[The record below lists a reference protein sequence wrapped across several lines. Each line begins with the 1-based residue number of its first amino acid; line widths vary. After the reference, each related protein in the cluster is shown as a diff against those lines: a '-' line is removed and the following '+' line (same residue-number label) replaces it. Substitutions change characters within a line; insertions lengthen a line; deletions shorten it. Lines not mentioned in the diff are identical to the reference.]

1 VTLVGHSLV
10 LVIATANSQTAI
22 GVEGE
27 LVEVEARVSG
37 REHGATIIVG
47 LPDRAVTEARE
58 RVRAGVIASE
68 LWWPKGRVVVNLAPG
83 NVPKLGPRH
92 DLAMAVAILAASD
105 QLPRERAGKVLVLGE
120 LAFDGR
126 LRPVH
131 GALIA
136 AETARRVGL
145 EALVCPRA
153 CASEAALV
161 AGLPVHG
168 ARHLSEVVA
177 WLRGELELPPAVP
190 ARAVAPADAPDLAD
204 VRGQPLARR
213 ALELAAVGGHNMLMV
228 GPPGVGKTMLARRL
242 PGLLPAL
249 DETTALEVTRVHSAA
264 GVLRPGAGAIRR
276 PPFRAPHHGASAPAL
291 IGGGASPQP
300 GEISLAS
307 GGVLFLDELTE
318 FSRSA
323 LEALRQ
329 PLEDG
334 ELVVA
339 RAAGRVR
346 FPARVQLVAAANPCP
361 CGGGGGCT
369 CTNERVERYRARLS
383 GPLVDRLDLVVRVD
397 APDPEALSH
406 DRPEATR
413 IVAARVAA
421 ARDWQ
426 AARGQ
431 SIPNARLELAELE
444 RLGVAPDA
452 RELLERAAASG
463 RLSARR
469 QVRVLRLARS
479 VADLAA
485 AGGVGREHVAEALG
499 LIPRGAGL
507 G

>member
-1 VTLVGHSLV
+1 M
-10 LVIATANSQTAI
+10 IATANSQTAI
-22 GVEGE
+22 GVDGE

-47 LPDRAVTEARE
+47 LPDRAVSEARE
-58 RVRAGVIASE
+58 RVRASVIASE
-68 LWWPKGRVVVNLAPG
+68 LWWPQGRVVVNLAPG

-145 EALVCPRA
+145 DALVCPRA

-161 AGLPVHG
+161 SGLPVHG
-168 ARHLSEVVA
+168 ARHLTEVVA
-177 WLRGELELPPAVP
+177 WLRGELELPLAEP
-190 ARAVAPADAPDLAD
+190 ARGTVRADSADLAD

-213 ALELAAVGGHNMLMV
+213 ALELAAVGGHNMLMI

-249 DETTALEVTRVHSAA
+249 DDASALEVTRVHSAA
-264 GVLRPGAGAIRR
+264 GVLPPGSGAIRR

-291 IGGGASPQP
+291 IGGGAGPRP
-300 GEISLAS
+300 GEISLAN

-361 CGGGGGCT
+361 CGGLGGCT
-369 CTNERVERYRARLS
+369 CTHDRVERYRARLS

-397 APDPEALSH
+397 APDPESLSR

-413 IVAARVAA
+413 IVAERVAA

-431 SIPNARLELAELE
+431 ATPNARLELAELE
-444 RLGVAPDA
+444 RIGIAPGA
-452 RELLERAAASG
+452 RELLERAASSG
-463 RLSARR
+463 SLSARR

-479 VADLAA
+479 AADLAR
-485 AGGVGREHVAEALG
+485 GGGIEREHVAEALG